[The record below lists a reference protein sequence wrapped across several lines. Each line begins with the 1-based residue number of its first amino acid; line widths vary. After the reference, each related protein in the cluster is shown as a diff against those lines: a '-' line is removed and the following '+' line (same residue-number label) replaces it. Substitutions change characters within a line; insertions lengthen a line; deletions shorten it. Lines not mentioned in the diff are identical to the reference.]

1 MTATP
6 HDEIRTVIAL
16 ARRAQ
21 VWLVRVLYCDNGG
34 LIRGKALPVE
44 ELSTRMHSGIGFPL
58 AQQALSAFDELA
70 PVEGLGPV
78 GEFRLVPDPSTF
90 VLLPSAPTSAGML
103 GTMYA
108 LDGTPWEGCPRAFLL
123 RMVSRLRERG
133 LVARIGSEHEFHLAR
148 RVPGPFPYQP
158 ADGAPLFGMAALDA
172 HRAFLADWLA
182 ALKQQGMH
190 PQLVHPEYGPGQMEI
205 SLAPAEAVTAA
216 DRICLLRETTRA
228 VALQHELVASFAP
241 KPYVERFAGSGL
253 HLHLSLWDVS
263 ANARNCFVEER
274 RPDGLSALARQ
285 VIGGIL
291 AHLPA
296 LMALTCASCNSY
308 QRVQPRHWCAAYTC
322 WGIDNREAAVRVPS
336 TYWGHEREA
345 LHLELRSCDHSAN
358 PYLALGALLAA
369 GLDGLERRLDPGEP
383 LGVDPGALLQEER
396 ALLGIH
402 RLPTTLAAALDA
414 LEQDT
419 VLTGAL
425 GPLLTRAYLAVK
437 RQEIAFCQEMTPQDV
452 AAAYFEKY

>member
-21 VWLVRVLYCDNGG
+21 VRLVRVLYCDNGG

-44 ELSTRMHSGIGFPL
+44 ELATRMQAGIGFPL

-70 PVEGLGPV
+70 HVEGLGPV
-78 GEFRLVPDPSTF
+78 GEFRLLPDPSTF
-90 VLLPSAPTSAGML
+90 VLLPSAPTSAALL
-103 GTMYA
+103 GTMYT

-123 RMVSRLRERG
+123 RMVSRLREWG
-133 LVARIGSEHEFHLAR
+133 LVARLGSEHEFHLAR
-148 RVPGPFPYQP
+148 RVPGSFPYQP
-158 ADGAPLFGMAALDA
+158 ADCAPLFGMAAFDA
-172 HRAFLADWLA
+172 HASFLADWLA
-182 ALKQQGMH
+182 AVNQQGMR
-190 PQLVHPEYGPGQMEI
+190 PQLLHPEYGPGQMEV
-205 SLAPAEAVTAA
+205 SLAPAEAIQAA

-228 VALQHELVASFAP
+228 VAMQHELVASFAP

-253 HLHLSLWDVS
+253 HLHLSLWD
-263 ANARNCFVEER
+263 AGATGTNCFQHPQ
-274 RPDGLSALARQ
+274 RPGQVSLLAQ
-285 VIGGIL
+285 HFLGGIL

-308 QRVQPRHWCAAYTC
+308 QRVQPQHWSAAYAC
-322 WGIDNREAAVRVPS
+322 WGIDNREAGVRVPS
-336 TYWGHEREA
+336 TYWGRETES

-369 GLDGLERRLDPGEP
+369 GLDGLERSLDPGEP
-383 LGVDPGALLQEER
+383 LSVDPGALPEEER

-402 RLPTTLAAALDA
+402 RLPTTLAEALAA

-437 RQEIAFCQEMTPQDV
+437 RQEIAFCQEMTPQAV
-452 AAAYFEKY
+452 AAAHFEKY